1 MGRGIREWLRVWQ
14 CESFKAEDSYCMI
27 RSLFIFNL
35 LIVIA
40 ASAQEMVVISG
51 NVRSQNNEP
60 LPGANIFIDSL
71 QTGTSSNSNGD
82 YSLEI
87 PREQQW
93 QNMITLSVSYIG
105 YLSQSVNLKVD
116 RIQLSH
122 DFILKEAIYS
132 GEEIVITGIAS
143 KTAKDIAEVAVSRLD
158 AETYTN
164 ATSYQS
170 VSQLVTGKAAG
181 VQIAPSS
188 GNVGSGFRFF
198 MRSGGGLVGD
208 EQPVIYIDGVRIDA
222 ADLSGF
228 GAGGQGIS
236 LLANLNPDDIEDIN
250 ILKGPAGAA
259 SYGTSGS
266 NGVVLITTK
275 RGKTDRKFNLEYK
288 YLYGSNNQ
296 SYHYKPENFYSADHA
311 NAIFRSGMIRNH
323 NLSLKGGSN
332 LFNYALLYDD
342 RWEEGILRNNH
353 MHRQSFRTNF
363 KALPTDH
370 LEMQINIGYVLNT
383 LTRPQNDNNGYGY
396 LANTL
401 SSPSVYSFTDSI
413 SIENIKDTHKTNQFI
428 GSARL
433 NYEPLTGLTIQGAMG
448 ADISDW
454 QQDQIFPANFN
465 YLYVN
470 NGLKSIYTRKNQ
482 QYTFDLNAQYRYPIL
497 PDLQSQSIVGTQL
510 FDRKLSYVILQS
522 ENFGTH
528 LITEAGAGSEVTY
541 WGDLTSHS
549 KEAGIFF
556 EQNFSYCDQYFITF
570 GVRRDYASSLSTQAP
585 NIFYPK
591 ASFALRLDRYGFL
604 PAMINYLKYRMAY
617 GESGMLPLSRHPI
630 PLLWASASSGY
641 GGGAVISSIGDINI
655 KPERIREFEMGFE
668 SEFYYR
674 YGLEFSIYRQFASN
688 SIVPLN
694 LAPSTGKIATGIPY
708 NIGNIKGWG
717 AELLVRATPLRRSQ
731 YQLDLQ
737 LIYNYQQNE
746 VTDLGGAQPFYDGF
760 GVNIIKEGLA
770 KHQFYGKEVYGA
782 EFDDD
787 RRIIIEANGK
797 HIASR
802 QSQES
807 ISLGSPI
814 PPFSGSFS
822 TNFRFLGNFNFYLL
836 SDWAHG
842 HKIYNYTQQWATEQG
857 NNPEYE
863 RLANQLDIIDNDL
876 SIRRLQPG
884 SADYVAAANRY
895 ALLNPRYTGNYI
907 EKADYLKFREISL
920 SYSFGSLIRTNYIH
934 DIILGLSCRNLFT
947 ITKYSGAD
955 VELNFDGARSLS
967 RGIDFFTLQNPRVY
981 SFWVKFVF

>member
-1 MGRGIREWLRVWQ
+1 
-14 CESFKAEDSYCMI
+14 MI
-27 RSLFIFNL
+27 RMLIQWSL
-35 LIVIA
+35 LISVTV
-40 ASAQEMVVISG
+40 SAQETVIISG
-51 NVRSQNNEP
+51 SVRTQNKQS
-60 LPGANIFIDSL
+60 LPGANVFIDSL
-71 QTGTSSNSNGD
+71 QTGTSSDKNGD
-82 YSLEI
+82 YLLEI
-87 PREQQW
+87 PREQNW
-93 QNMITLSVSYIG
+93 QKKIGITVSYIG
-105 YLSQSVNLKVD
+105 YISQSVNMIID
-116 RIQLSH
+116 QPQLVH
-122 DFILKEAIYS
+122 NFVLQEDIYT
-132 GEEIVITGIAS
+132 GEEIVVTGIAS
-143 KTAKDIAEVAVSRLD
+143 KTAKDIAEVAVSRLN
-158 AETYTN
+158 AETYTE
-164 ATSYQS
+164 ATTYQT
-170 VSQLVTGKAAG
+170 VSQLITGKAAG
-181 VQIAPSS
+181 VQVTPSS

-222 ADLSGF
+222 ADFSGF

-275 RGKTDRKFNLEYK
+275 RGKTDRELHLEYK
-288 YLYGSNNQ
+288 YLYGTNNQ
-296 SYHYKPENFYSADHA
+296 SYHYQSDNFYTADNA
-311 NAIFRSGMIRNH
+311 NAIFRSGLIRNH

-332 LFNYALLYDD
+332 LYSYALLYDD
-342 RWEEGILRNNH
+342 RLEEGILRNNH

-363 KALPTDH
+363 NAIPADNLD
-370 LEMQINIGYVLNT
+370 MQVNIGYVLNT
-383 LTRPQNDNNGYGY
+383 FTRPQNDNNGYGY

-401 SSPSVYSFTDSI
+401 SSPFVYAFTDSI
-413 SIENIKDTHKTNQFI
+413 SIENISDRHKTNQFV
-428 GSARL
+428 GSARIG
-433 NYEPLTGLTIQGAMG
+433 YEPLPGVTLQGAVG

-454 QQDQIFPANFN
+454 QQEQIFPANFD

-470 NGLKSIYTRKNQ
+470 NGLKSIYARKNKQ
-482 QYTFDLNAQYRYPIL
+482 VTYDFNLQYRSTFL
-497 PDLQSQSIVGTQL
+497 PDLQSQSIIGTQL

-549 KEAGIFF
+549 KEAGIFA
-556 EQNFSYCDQYFITF
+556 EQNFAYRDQYFLTL
-570 GVRRDYASSLSTQAP
+570 GLRRDYASSLGTSAP

-617 GESGMLPLSRHPI
+617 GESGMLPLARHPI
-630 PLLWASASSGY
+630 PLLWTSASSGY
-641 GGGAVISSIGDINI
+641 GGGAVISSIGDSHI

-668 SEFYYR
+668 SEIYYR
-674 YGLEFSIYRQFASN
+674 YGFEFSIYRQFASN

-717 AELLVRATPLRRSQ
+717 TELLLRGTPLRSLH

-746 VTDLGGAQPFYDGF
+746 VTDLGDAQPFYDGF

-770 KHQFYGKEVYGA
+770 KHQFYGSEVYGA
-782 EFDDD
+782 QFDDNQRVRVD
-787 RRIIIEANGK
+787 ANGK
-797 HIASR
+797 HIAVN
-802 QSQES
+802 QSGEAK
-807 ISLGSPI
+807 SLGSPI
-814 PPFSGSFS
+814 PPFSGSFN
-822 TNFRFLGNFNFYLL
+822 THFRFLGNFNLYLL

-842 HKIYNYTQQWATEQG
+842 HHLYNYTRLWATEQG
-857 NNPEYE
+857 NNPAYE
-863 RLANQLDIIDNDL
+863 KLANQLDIIESDL

-884 SADYVAAANRY
+884 TAAYIEAANRY
-895 ALLNPRYTGNYI
+895 ALLNPRYPGNYI
-907 EKADYLKFREISL
+907 EKADYLKLREISL
-920 SYSFGSLIRTNYIH
+920 SYSFASLINNRYIQ
-934 DIILGLSCRNLFT
+934 DIILGLSGRNLFT